1 MALPMLTNQM
11 QENMVRAQK
20 RDAVRSEKF
29 YFRKSVVPDDDD
41 DDDANEGAGPKRSHD
56 HEYTEMSVDTIING
70 KVCPFP
76 YHTLVSISF
85 PWNGLRTSS
94 PVSFLW

>member
-1 MALPMLTNQM
+1 M
-11 QENMVRAQK
+11 ERAQK

-41 DDDANEGAGPKRSHD
+41 DDDEGAGPVGSHD

-70 KVCPFP
+70 KVGWVPFL
-76 YHTLVSISF
+76 YHVCQ
-85 PWNGLRTSS
+85 S
-94 PVSFLW
+94 PF